1 MSNES
6 DNEDFSRRYQPEI
19 VTIINCV
26 LNAPLMFIS
35 ILSNALVLATIIR
48 TPSIRSTPH
57 MLILCGL
64 AVSDLLVG
72 FIAEPLFIAKELTSH
87 RVLVN
92 LVVVIGYSVCL
103 ISLCTI
109 TIISLD
115 RFLVLHYHMTYAT
128 LVSTLRVRY
137 TLGMIWLTSFFL
149 SSFFFLNASAYFFM
163 VAGITVICIITSSFA
178 YILIYRIVRRHQLQI
193 HSQQQAVG
201 TSISGNSINVI
212 HLKRSAMN
220 TFVFYI
226 FLIVCYTPMYI
237 MLTVTLSKKAIWTK
251 EWNFSVT
258 LVFMNSSINPFLF
271 CWRLRELRV
280 KVKETIRTIIG
291 EQTEIN

>member
-1 MSNES
+1 M
-6 DNEDFSRRYQPEI
+6 
-19 VTIINCV
+19 
-26 LNAPLMFIS
+26 
-35 ILSNALVLATIIR
+35 
-48 TPSIRSTPH
+48 
-57 MLILCGL
+57 
-64 AVSDLLVG
+64 
-72 FIAEPLFIAKELTSH
+72 
-87 RVLVN
+87 
-92 LVVVIGYSVCL
+92 IGYSVCL

-115 RFLVLHYHMTYAT
+115 RFLVLHHHMTYAT

-178 YILIYRIVRRHQLQI
+178 YILIYRIVRRHQSQI

-220 TFVFYI
+220 TFVFLHI
-226 FLIVCYTPMYI
+226 FDRMLYSNVHHVNSYLI
-237 MLTVTLSKKAIWTK
+237 K
-251 EWNFSVT
+251 EGHLDKRMELFRNLGIHE
-258 LVFMNSSINPFLF
+258 LVHKSIFIL
-271 CWRLRELRV
+271 LAS
-280 KVKETIRTIIG
+280 TRTSR
-291 EQTEIN
+291 QS